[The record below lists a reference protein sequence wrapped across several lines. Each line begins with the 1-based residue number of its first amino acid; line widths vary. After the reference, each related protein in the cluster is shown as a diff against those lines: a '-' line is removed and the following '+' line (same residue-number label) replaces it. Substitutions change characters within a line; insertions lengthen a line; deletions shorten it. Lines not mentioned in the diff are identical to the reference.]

1 MRILGTFAVGVALL
15 STTALTQAQTVT
27 RQVTRESVE
36 TVITQG
42 PNGTAVTRRILTPE
56 PGVTYVAPPPEY
68 PPVAVPAYEPTPAY
82 EQTYVEPVPLAPRRV
97 TAAAPERTR
106 TTRRV
111 TTATRPVTR
120 STRTETVTRT
130 VAAPPMYDDALVLS
144 PAQRQII
151 YRAVVPVPPRPV
163 VADVYAPPA
172 VAYPPRAIYPADDD
186 YYRTPDA
193 RDYAYDAGYD
203 SGYRTVPYRDPYHP
217 EYRQSVALVVG
228 ARVPQSVPLLAVP
241 EPVLARIPAAR
252 PYSYARLDGR
262 VYLVDPATGII
273 AADIT
278 P

>member
-68 PPVAVPAYEPTPAY
+68 PPVAVPAYEPGPAY

-97 TAAAPERTR
+97 IAAAPERTR

-120 STRTETVTRT
+120 ATRTETVTRT
-130 VAAPPMYDDALVLS
+130 VAAPPVYDNTPVLS

-163 VADVYAPPA
+163 VADLYA
-172 VAYPPRAIYPADDD
+172 PRAIYPADDD
-186 YYRTPDA
+186 YYRAPDP

-203 SGYRTVPYRDPYHP
+203 SGNRAVPYRDPYHP

-228 ARVPQSVPLLAVP
+228 ARIPQSVPLLAVP

-252 PYSYARLDGR
+252 PYSYARLDDR